1 MLLQCLFLCFIVS
14 GIISSLCN
22 LCCIVSFAKIYLLS
36 ISNIMSHVSVFFCLR
51 HMVFMFDILILHF
64 LANVYVYTLVLRTSL
79 YLDSYDRQMH
89 SYLQT
94 YIYNYI

>member
-1 MLLQCLFLCFIVS
+1 ML
-14 GIISSLCN
+14 
-22 LCCIVSFAKIYLLS
+22 
-36 ISNIMSHVSVFFCLR
+36 HVSVFCLR

-64 LANVYVYTLVLRTSL
+64 LAYVYVYTLVWRASL

-94 YIYNYI
+94 YIYNYIYVYI